1 MRYNSAG
8 EKFPWG
14 LTDTKR
20 PSSVVERGWR
30 PSTAPIKE
38 AIVGNW
44 RDVRVSSSAFKD
56 RRGPFWVRTP
66 SRKFFTCQDCIKF
79 FFNILS
85 KKLLSKSLYYSVLPI
100 SQRIQLAPAGV
111 SANRHR
117 RVLLNYNLTIP
128 KITFR
133 YVKLISGYL
142 VAEFGERSQE
152 TLYLFKFKKT

>member
-100 SQRIQLAPAGV
+100 SQRIRSTTVTTKHLLPQTDSDQHKPWITISLSMIGPV
-111 SANRHR
+111 S
-117 RVLLNYNLTIP
+117 VWIGPVMVDVGILL
-128 KITFR
+128 
-133 YVKLISGYL
+133 
-142 VAEFGERSQE
+142 
-152 TLYLFKFKKT
+152 